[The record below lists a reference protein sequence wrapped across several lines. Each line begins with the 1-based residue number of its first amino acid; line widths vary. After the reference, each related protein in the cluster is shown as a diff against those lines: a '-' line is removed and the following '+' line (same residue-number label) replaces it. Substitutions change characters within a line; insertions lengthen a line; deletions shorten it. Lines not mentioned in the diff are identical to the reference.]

1 MISEERHIVLF
12 ERYKNNELNE
22 SQLLDFEARLS
33 YDSDFRNT
41 FEEYQRIEEGIRN
54 HFRNKLKFKIQE
66 VDKAMDET
74 PKKSSI
80 IRLIA
85 WTSSVAA
92 SILIG
97 VFVFQYFSKPKYEQ
111 LAQNNWPHEEGLPV
125 KMSSKGRYDDA
136 MNAFKLE
143 EWGKAES
150 LLTEIDSDT
159 SAYFLGEIAYRKGD
173 LSTAITDFLTVKNS
187 SVYYHKA
194 RFRLALLFLNAG
206 NTSKA
211 KEIMIFLVDEKS
223 LLADEAKEILR
234 GI

>member
-1 MISEERHIVLF
+1 MMPENGYIELF
-12 ERYKNNELNE
+12 ERYRNGDLSEGELGE
-22 SQLLDFEARLS
+22 FEARLV
-33 YDSDFRNT
+33 YDSEFKESFDHYET
-41 FEEYQRIEEGIRN
+41 IETRIKT
-54 HFRNKLKFKIQE
+54 HFRNELKSKLQE

-74 PKKSSI
+74 PKKYSI
-80 IRLIA
+80 FRLIT

-92 SILIG
+92 AILIG
-97 VFVFQYFSKPKYEQ
+97 VYIFHYFSVPKYEQ
-111 LAQNNWPHEEGLPV
+111 LAQNYWPQEEGLPV

-143 EWGKAES
+143 EWDKAES
-150 LLTEIDSDT
+150 LLKAIESDT

-194 RFRLALLFLNAG
+194 RFRIALLFLNAG

-211 KEIMIFLVDEKS
+211 KEILIFLVDEKS
-223 LLADEAKEILR
+223 LFADEAKEILR